1 MTAFKKIVV
10 IGAGTMGSGIAA
22 HLANSERQVILLDL
36 KGKESPNQI
45 SEKAIDLIKKSD
57 PPLLV
62 ERSRLGFIKPGN
74 LTDDFDEIKDAD
86 WIIEAVVERIDI
98 KHTLYNQ
105 IDKVRSPHSIVSS
118 NTSTI
123 PLSILTQE
131 MSDSMKSDFCITHFF
146 NPVRFMRLLEIV
158 ETPLM
163 NIEKISSLRDFCK
176 NELGK
181 GIVNCN
187 DTPGFIG
194 NRIGVYA
201 MQVAMYEALDRGL
214 NVEIADALF
223 GRPLGIPK
231 TGVFGLY
238 DLIGIDLMKDV
249 LASFKKELQEN
260 DPFMEVVKPHIIV
273 EKLLE
278 KGFTGNKGP
287 GGFYETKIIDDNEIV
302 KALNTSDMSYYD
314 FDKVDLDIARRV
326 EKEGIK
332 ALLND
337 ESEYGLYA
345 FAVLSKI
352 INYSAFCI
360 PEVSSKITDIDDA
373 LRMGFNWNEGPF
385 ELLVEYGLDN
395 YIHRLQDEGIEV
407 PELFVTM
414 TRLKQ
419 EPYDST
425 SSRAYNHEAGMKF
438 INRGEGVRRL
448 GDHKK
453 YANPVFRNHAS
464 TVWQFTDDIRK
475 QRLLVCEFHT
485 KANALNADAMKVL
498 EEAIDRLEAD
508 DYQGLVVYN
517 EAMNFSAGADL
528 NTMIGLADKKDWN
541 GIDKYLSHFQQ
552 VCRKMKYTSKPTVS
566 AVGGLAIGGGFE
578 VACQTSRM
586 IAHMNSTL
594 GLVETGVG
602 LVPGGGG
609 CKELL
614 WRWVQDPEFN
624 NDHDKA
630 ALNVFDIIGYG
641 LMAHSPLQ
649 AKKHKFFQS
658 HDVVVLNRDNLL
670 VEAFEQVAKLK
681 DNYVAPSKPQF
692 CLSGP
697 EVKEKMHQVLLEL
710 EKKSIIFGYDVDI
723 GLHLADVL
731 SGGDT
736 NKAKTLSES
745 DLYNLER
752 QSLINLIQSNKTRDR
767 IHAMLLNGRRL
778 KN

>member
-1 MTAFKKIVV
+1 MTKFNKIVV

-22 HLANSERQVILLDL
+22 HLANSKCQVVLLDL
-36 KGKESPNQI
+36 KGKKTANQI
-45 SEKAIDLIKKSD
+45 SEKAIELIKKSD

-62 ERSRLGFIKPGN
+62 EKSCLSYIKPGN
-74 LTDDFDEIKDAD
+74 LTDDFNEIKDAD

-98 KHTLYNQ
+98 KHQLYSQ
-105 IDKVRSPHSIVSS
+105 IDKVRSTESIVSS

-123 PLSILTQE
+123 PLSVLTEE

-158 ETPLM
+158 ETPKV
-163 NIEKISSLRDFCK
+163 NVKKIIALRDFCQNK
-176 NELGK
+176 LGK

-201 MQVAMYEALDRGL
+201 MQVAMYEALERGL
-214 NVEIADALF
+214 PVEVADALF

-249 LASFKKELQEN
+249 LASFKKELQED
-260 DPFMEVVKPHIIV
+260 DPFMDVVKPHPIV
-273 EKLLE
+273 EQLLE

-287 GGFYETKIIDDNEIV
+287 GGFYESKFVDGDEIT
-302 KALNTSDMSYYD
+302 KALKTSDMSYYD
-314 FDKVDLDIARRV
+314 FDKVDLPIARRV
-326 EKEGIK
+326 EKEGMK

-337 ESEYGLYA
+337 DSEYGKYT

-360 PEVSSKITDIDDA
+360 PEVSSKVTDIDDA

-385 ELLVEYGLDN
+385 ELLYEYGLEN
-395 YIHRLQDEGIEV
+395 YIHRLQDEGTEV
-407 PELFVTM
+407 PELFATM

-419 EPYDST
+419 KPYDST
-425 SSRAYNHEAGMKF
+425 SSRSYNHNSGMKF

-453 YANPVFRNHAS
+453 YANPISRNYAS
-464 TVWQFTDDIRK
+464 TIWQFNDDTRN

-485 KANALNADAMKVL
+485 KANALNGDAMKIL
-498 EEAIDRLEAD
+498 EEAVDRLD
-508 DYQGLVVYN
+508 SDNFQGLVVYN

-528 NTMIGLADKKDWN
+528 NTMIDLADQSDWN

-552 VCRKMKYTSKPTVS
+552 VCKKMKYISKPTIS

-586 IAHMNSTL
+586 VAHMNSTL

-614 WRWVQDPEFN
+614 WRWVQDPEFAK
-624 NDHDKA
+624 DHDEA
-630 ALNVFDIIGYG
+630 ALRVFDIIGYG
-641 LMAHSPLQ
+641 LMAHSPIQ
-649 AKKHKFFQS
+649 AKKHKFFLS
-658 HDVVVLNRDNLL
+658 DDVVVLNRDNLL
-670 VEAFEQVAKLK
+670 IEAFKQVSILK
-681 DNYVAPSKPQF
+681 DNYQKPTKPQY

-697 EVKEKMHQVLLEL
+697 KVKEKMHQHLLDL
-710 EKKSIIFGYDVDI
+710 EKKNIIFGYDVDI
-723 GLHLADVL
+723 GLHLANVI

-736 NKAKTLSES
+736 DKSKTLSED

-752 QSLINLIQSNKTRDR
+752 QSLINLIQSQKTRDR

>member
-1 MTAFKKIVV
+1 MSNFNKIVV

-22 HLANSERQVILLDL
+22 HLANSKREVVLLDL
-36 KGKESPNQI
+36 KGKESANKI
-45 SEKAIDLIKKSD
+45 SENAIDIIKKSD
-57 PPLLV
+57 PPLLI
-62 ERSRLGFIKPGN
+62 EKSRLSHIKPGN
-74 LTDDFDEIKDAD
+74 LTDDFDQIKDAD

-98 KHTLYNQ
+98 KHQLYSQ
-105 IDKVRSPHSIVSS
+105 IDKVRNADSIVSS

-123 PLSILTQE
+123 PLSVLTEE
-131 MSDSMKSDFCITHFF
+131 MSESMKSDFCITHFF

-158 ETPLM
+158 ETPQVDVQKLV
-163 NIEKISSLRDFCK
+163 SLRNFCQ

-201 MQVAMYEALDRGL
+201 MQVAMYEALERGL
-214 NVEIADALF
+214 PVEIADALF

-260 DPFMEVVKPHIIV
+260 DPFMDVVKPHPIV
-273 EKLLE
+273 EQLLD
-278 KGFTGNKGP
+278 KGYTGNKGF
-287 GGFYETKIIDDNEIV
+287 GGFYETKTVDGDEIT
-302 KALNTSDMSYYD
+302 KALNTVDMSYYD
-314 FDKVDLDIARRV
+314 FDKVDLPIARRV

-337 ESEYGLYA
+337 DSKYGKYA
-345 FAVLSKI
+345 FAVFSKI

-360 PEVSSKITDIDDA
+360 PEVSSKVTDIDDA

-385 ELLVEYGLDN
+385 ELLNEYGLEN
-395 YIHRLQDEGIEV
+395 YIHRLQDEGYDV
-407 PELFVTM
+407 PELLVTM

-425 SSRAYNHEAGMKF
+425 SSRSYNHKSGMKF
-438 INRGEGVRRL
+438 INRGDGVRRL

-453 YANPVFRNHAS
+453 YANHVSRNYAS
-464 TVWQFTDDIRK
+464 TIWQFTDDARK
-475 QRLLVCEFHT
+475 QHLLVCEFHT
-485 KANALNADAMKVL
+485 KANALNGDAMKIL
-498 EEAIDRLEAD
+498 EEAVNRLDSD
-508 DYQGLVVYN
+508 DYQGLIVYN

-528 NTMIGLADKKDWN
+528 NTMIELADQSNWK

-552 VCRKMKYTSKPTVS
+552 VCKKMKYTSKPTIS
-566 AVGGLAIGGGFE
+566 AVAGLAIGGGFE

-586 IAHMNSTL
+586 VAHMNSTL

-614 WRWVQDPEFN
+614 WRWVQDPEYTKD
-624 NDHDKA
+624 NDEA
-630 ALNVFDIIGYG
+630 ALRVFDIIGYG

-649 AKKHKFFQS
+649 AKKHKFFLPK
-658 HDVVVLNRDNLL
+658 DVMVLNRDNLL
-670 VEAFEQVAKLK
+670 VEAFRQVSELQEGYQAPLK
-681 DNYVAPSKPQF
+681 PRF
-692 CLSGP
+692 CLSGL
-697 EVKEKMHQVLLEL
+697 ELKEKMHQHLLDL
-710 EKKSIIFGYDVDI
+710 EKKGFIFGYDVEI
-723 GLHLADVL
+723 GLHLANVL
-731 SGGDT
+731 CGGDT
-736 NKAKTLSES
+736 DKNRVLSED

-752 QSLINLIQSNKTRDR
+752 QSLINLIQSQKTRDR

>member
-1 MTAFKKIVV
+1 M
-10 IGAGTMGSGIAA
+10 
-22 HLANSERQVILLDL
+22 
-36 KGKESPNQI
+36 
-45 SEKAIDLIKKSD
+45 
-57 PPLLV
+57 
-62 ERSRLGFIKPGN
+62 
-74 LTDDFDEIKDAD
+74 
-86 WIIEAVVERIDI
+86 
-98 KHTLYNQ
+98 
-105 IDKVRSPHSIVSS
+105 
-118 NTSTI
+118 
-123 PLSILTQE
+123 
-131 MSDSMKSDFCITHFF
+131 
-146 NPVRFMRLLEIV
+146 
-158 ETPLM
+158 
-163 NIEKISSLRDFCK
+163 
-176 NELGK
+176 
-181 GIVNCN
+181 
-187 DTPGFIG
+187 
-194 NRIGVYA
+194 
-201 MQVAMYEALDRGL
+201 
-214 NVEIADALF
+214 
-223 GRPLGIPK
+223 GIPK

-260 DPFMEVVKPHIIV
+260 DPFMEVVKPHSIV

-287 GGFYETKIIDDNEIV
+287 GGFYETKTIDDNEIV
-302 KALNTSDMSYYD
+302 KALNTADMSYYD

-337 ESEYGLYA
+337 ESEYGRYA

-385 ELLVEYGLDN
+385 ELLVEYGLEN
-395 YIHRLQDEGIEV
+395 YIHRLQDEGIKV
-407 PELFVTM
+407 PELLATM

-438 INRGEGVRRL
+438 INRGDGIRRL

-464 TVWQFTDDIRK
+464 TVWQFTDDVRK

-485 KANALNADAMKVL
+485 KANALNGDAMKVL
-498 EEAIDRLEAD
+498 EEAIDRLEVD
-508 DYQGLVVYN
+508 DYHGLVVYN

-528 NTMIGLADKKDWN
+528 NTMIGLADKKDWK

-586 IAHMNSTL
+586 VAHMNSTL

-670 VEAFEQVAKLK
+670 VEAFQQVTNLK

-692 CLSGP
+692 CLS
-697 EVKEKMHQVLLEL
+697 
-710 EKKSIIFGYDVDI
+710 
-723 GLHLADVL
+723 
-731 SGGDT
+731 
-736 NKAKTLSES
+736 
-745 DLYNLER
+745 
-752 QSLINLIQSNKTRDR
+752 
-767 IHAMLLNGRRL
+767 
-778 KN
+778 

>member
-1 MTAFKKIVV
+1 MSKFNKIVV
-10 IGAGTMGSGIAA
+10 IGAGTMGLGIAA
-22 HLANSERQVILLDL
+22 HLANSEREVVLLDL
-36 KGKESPNQI
+36 KGNDSANQI

-62 ERSRLGFIKPGN
+62 EKSRLSHIKPGN
-74 LTDDFDEIKDAD
+74 LSDDFNQIKDAD

-98 KHTLYNQ
+98 KHQLYSQ
-105 IDKVRSPHSIVSS
+105 IDKVRSPNSIVSS

-123 PLSILTQE
+123 PLSVLTEE

-158 ETPLM
+158 ETPQV
-163 NIEKISSLRDFCK
+163 NVKKIIALRDFCQ

-201 MQVAMYEALDRGL
+201 MQVAMYEALERNL
-214 NVEIADALF
+214 PVEIADALF

-249 LASFKKELQEN
+249 LASFKKELKED
-260 DPFMEVVKPHIIV
+260 DPFMEVVKPHPIV

-278 KGFTGNKGP
+278 KGYTGNKGP
-287 GGFYETKIIDDNEIV
+287 GGFYENKAVDGDEIT

-314 FDKVDLDIARRV
+314 FDKVDLPIARRV

-337 ESEYGLYA
+337 DSEYGKYV
-345 FAVLSKI
+345 FAVISKI

-360 PEVSSKITDIDDA
+360 PEVSSKVTDIDDA

-385 ELLVEYGLDN
+385 ELLYEYGLEN
-395 YIHRLQDEGIEV
+395 YIHRLQDEGSDV
-407 PELFVTM
+407 PELLATM

-419 EPYDST
+419 DPYDST
-425 SSRAYNHEAGMKF
+425 SSRSYNHESGMKF
-438 INRGEGVRRL
+438 INRGDGIRRL

-453 YANPVFRNHAS
+453 YANHISRNYAS
-464 TVWQFTDDIRK
+464 TIWQFTDDIRK

-485 KANALNADAMKVL
+485 KANALNSDAMKIL
-498 EEAIDRLEAD
+498 EEALNRLESD

-528 NTMIGLADKKDWN
+528 NTMIDLADKSDWN
-541 GIDKYLSHFQQ
+541 GIDRYLSHFQQ
-552 VCRKMKYTSKPTVS
+552 VCKKMKYASKPTIS
-566 AVGGLAIGGGFE
+566 AVAGLAIGGGFE

-586 IAHMNSTL
+586 VAHMNSTL

-614 WRWVQDPEFN
+614 WRWVQDPEYIK
-624 NDHDKA
+624 DHDEA
-630 ALNVFDIIGYG
+630 ALRVFDIIGYG

-649 AKKHKFFQS
+649 AKKHKFFLNK
-658 HDVVVLNRDNLL
+658 DVMVLNRDNLL
-670 VEAFEQVAKLK
+670 VEAFKQVDELK
-681 DNYVAPSKPQF
+681 NGYKTPLKPQF

-697 EVKEKMHQVLLEL
+697 EVKEKMHQHLLDL
-710 EKKSIIFGYDVDI
+710 EKKNIIFGYDVEI
-723 GLHLADVL
+723 GLHLATVL

-736 NKAKTLSES
+736 DKSKTLTEQ

-752 QSLINLIQSNKTRDR
+752 QSLINLIQSQKTRDR

>member
-1 MTAFKKIVV
+1 
-10 IGAGTMGSGIAA
+10 
-22 HLANSERQVILLDL
+22 
-36 KGKESPNQI
+36 
-45 SEKAIDLIKKSD
+45 
-57 PPLLV
+57 
-62 ERSRLGFIKPGN
+62 
-74 LTDDFDEIKDAD
+74 
-86 WIIEAVVERIDI
+86 
-98 KHTLYNQ
+98 
-105 IDKVRSPHSIVSS
+105 
-118 NTSTI
+118 
-123 PLSILTQE
+123 
-131 MSDSMKSDFCITHFF
+131 
-146 NPVRFMRLLEIV
+146 
-158 ETPLM
+158 
-163 NIEKISSLRDFCK
+163 
-176 NELGK
+176 
-181 GIVNCN
+181 
-187 DTPGFIG
+187 
-194 NRIGVYA
+194 
-201 MQVAMYEALDRGL
+201 
-214 NVEIADALF
+214 
-223 GRPLGIPK
+223 
-231 TGVFGLY
+231 
-238 DLIGIDLMKDV
+238 
-249 LASFKKELQEN
+249 
-260 DPFMEVVKPHIIV
+260 
-273 EKLLE
+273 
-278 KGFTGNKGP
+278 
-287 GGFYETKIIDDNEIV
+287 
-302 KALNTSDMSYYD
+302 
-314 FDKVDLDIARRV
+314 
-326 EKEGIK
+326 
-332 ALLND
+332 
-337 ESEYGLYA
+337 
-345 FAVLSKI
+345 
-352 INYSAFCI
+352 
-360 PEVSSKITDIDDA
+360 
-373 LRMGFNWNEGPF
+373 
-385 ELLVEYGLDN
+385 
-395 YIHRLQDEGIEV
+395 
-407 PELFVTM
+407 
-414 TRLKQ
+414 
-419 EPYDST
+419 
-425 SSRAYNHEAGMKF
+425 
-438 INRGEGVRRL
+438 
-448 GDHKK
+448 
-453 YANPVFRNHAS
+453 
-464 TVWQFTDDIRK
+464 
-475 QRLLVCEFHT
+475 
-485 KANALNADAMKVL
+485 MKVL